1 MKKVDIFFS
10 IIIPTYNNANYLKI
24 ALDSVINQTFQ
35 NFEVLV
41 IDNNSIDNTSEIISS
56 FNDSRISEYK
66 INNKGI
72 IAASRNFGIRYSRGT
87 WICFLDSD
95 DLWYKSR
102 LEIIFKNIN
111 KYPICNVFSTNEYKT
126 YSKSYSKNKLF
137 YGPLLPNKYRSLLL
151 YGNRLSTSATVIKK
165 ELLNKNKILFIENK
179 DYVTVEDYDLWL
191 RLALINAEFKF
202 INDFQGEYLI
212 HNSNSSGKLKLHNYN
227 LNKLLKYHVFNVQKF
242 SKNKSQLW
250 LKIINSRKFINYLSS
265 IRRININYIYEAI
278 VIFSKSPFFIIEYF
292 IFRLSF
298 LIFNK
303 IKK

>member
-1 MKKVDIFFS
+1 M
-10 IIIPTYNNANYLKI
+10 
-24 ALDSVINQTFQ
+24 
-35 NFEVLV
+35 
-41 IDNNSIDNTSEIISS
+41 
-56 FNDSRISEYK
+56 
-66 INNKGI
+66 
-72 IAASRNFGIRYSRGT
+72 
-87 WICFLDSD
+87 
-95 DLWYKSR
+95 
-102 LEIIFKNIN
+102 
-111 KYPICNVFSTNEYKT
+111 
-126 YSKSYSKNKLF
+126 
-137 YGPLLPNKYRSLLL
+137 
-151 YGNRLSTSATVIKK
+151 
-165 ELLNKNKILFIENK
+165 NKNKILFIENK

-250 LKIINSRKFINYLSS
+250 LKIFNSRKFINYLSS
-265 IRRININYIYEAI
+265 IRRINIKYIYKAI